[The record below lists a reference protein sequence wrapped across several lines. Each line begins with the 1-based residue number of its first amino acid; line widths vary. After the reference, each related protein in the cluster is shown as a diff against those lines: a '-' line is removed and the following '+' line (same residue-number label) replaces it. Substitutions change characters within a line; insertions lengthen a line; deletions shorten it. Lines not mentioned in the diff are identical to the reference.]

1 MRSLFFKLSTSPNAT
16 NLSIGYSEKYIR
28 VYSLKRIPL
37 MNFDKH
43 YECKGVHNAKVT
55 KLKNKWLINI
65 KSFLNSFCIAILQLS
80 DLIIIIWFLLLQK
93 GLSKTFETILYYLLS
108 NPPIT
113 ANHFCNQHE
122 SKW

>member
-1 MRSLFFKLSTSPNAT
+1 M
-16 NLSIGYSEKYIR
+16 
-28 VYSLKRIPL
+28 
-37 MNFDKH
+37 
-43 YECKGVHNAKVT
+43 GVHTSKVT

-65 KSFLNSFCIAILQLS
+65 KSFLNSFYIAILQLS

-93 GLSKTFETILYYLLS
+93 RLSKTFETILYYLLS

-113 ANHFCNQHE
+113 ANQFCNQHE